1 MIKPQA
7 ISGFPENLPE
17 NQILEEKFKDI
28 IKKNYSLSGFTI
40 IDTPVVER
48 LDVLT
53 SK

>member
-7 ISGFPENLPE
+7 ISGFGENLPE
-17 NQILEEKFKDI
+17 KQLIEEKYKDI
-28 IKKNYSLSGFTI
+28 IRKNYNLSGFTT

-48 LDVLT
+48 LDVLV